1 MYEDKTYEN
10 IMADMM
16 ESVPDGIDNQEGS
29 LVYLACTKMAALGED
44 IYEAIAEASDN
55 MMVDSA
61 DLEHLIQLGSMMGIP
76 IIGATNAV
84 FKAQF
89 NIAFEIGDEFEH
101 TEQDLTYVVTELI
114 DNDQHIYKV
123 ENVDGGTEANAYL
136 GDIEPDEFK
145 DGFETGKLLE
155 LLTPG
160 KDEEDEEDY
169 RFRLLNSTDARAYA
183 GNRAYYLQEVGEI
196 QGVGSVIASRVTATD
211 HNVEILF
218 LDDKGGIPS
227 PELVAQVQKIVD
239 PTLDGEGY
247 GLAPIGAKVKVLT
260 PVADALGV
268 TATIQMEPGKE
279 LSDIKAQ
286 LDAAVTSYFAELA
299 GNWDDS
305 ASGLVVRIAKIESKL
320 IDVPGVVDISNLKI
334 AGTAG
339 NKTLEPYHI
348 PVKGDFVWS

>member
-1 MYEDKTYEN
+1 
-10 IMADMM
+10 
-16 ESVPDGIDNQEGS
+16 
-29 LVYLACTKMAALGED
+29 
-44 IYEAIAEASDN
+44 

-286 LDAAVTSYFAELA
+286 LDAAL
-299 GNWDDS
+299 
-305 ASGLVVRIAKIESKL
+305 
-320 IDVPGVVDISNLKI
+320 
-334 AGTAG
+334 
-339 NKTLEPYHI
+339 
-348 PVKGDFVWS
+348 